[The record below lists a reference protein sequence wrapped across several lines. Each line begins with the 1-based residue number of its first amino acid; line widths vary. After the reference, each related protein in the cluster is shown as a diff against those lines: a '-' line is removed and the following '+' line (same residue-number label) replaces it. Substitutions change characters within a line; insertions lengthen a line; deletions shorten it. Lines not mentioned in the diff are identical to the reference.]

1 MHDTEVDKIYGET
14 IRSGWN
20 SYKQSQETVYT
31 VEEIIF
37 GLQRAIDEFLK

>member
-20 SYKQSQETVYT
+20 AYKQSQESEYP
-31 VEEIIF
+31 VE
-37 GLQRAIDEFLK
+37 